1 MVSFV
6 RLGCMV
12 TNIKGDVIFA
22 RDLARKSLGF
32 QGFTG
37 CLSGISCWLEG
48 RGSDSIV
55 KETIVFFI
63 RLGCVFLN
71 I

>member
-1 MVSFV
+1 MVDEVDRASLRRVMVGTVLFV

-32 QGFTG
+32 QGFIG
-37 CLSGISCWLEG
+37 CLSGIRWVVCS
-48 RGSDSIV
+48 S
-55 KETIVFFI
+55 FI
-63 RLGCVFLN
+63 G
-71 I
+71 